1 MEKLPHQ
8 VLDFLRASRIA
19 IAGVS
24 RDSRQP
30 ANLIY
35 RKLKSA
41 GYDVFAVN
49 PNAAEVEGGNVCY
62 RDLHSVPA
70 PIDAVLVATHP
81 AASHQVARE
90 CVDLGIK
97 KVWLHRSFGDG
108 SVSPQAVQI
117 CRESGIDCIVG
128 GCPMMYCAPVDFGH
142 RCMRWILK
150 LTNKLPV

>member
-1 MEKLPHQ
+1 MANIPNQ
-8 VLDFLRASRIA
+8 VTEFLRSKRIA

-41 GYDVFAVN
+41 GYHVFAVN
-49 PNAAEVEGGNVCY
+49 PSAAKVEGDVCY
-62 RDLHSVPA
+62 HDLLSVPP
-70 PIDAVLVATHP
+70 PIDAVMVATHP
-81 AASHQVARE
+81 DVTQQVVSE

-108 SVSPQAVQI
+108 SVSPKAVHT
-117 CRESGIDCIVG
+117 CKESGVDCIVG
-128 GCPMMYCAPVDFGH
+128 GCPMMYCEPVDFGH
-142 RCMRWILK
+142 RCMKWMLK
-150 LTNKLPV
+150 LTKKL